1 MKNRCVNCDA
11 PKGKPCPRWRD
22 SWDHAM
28 KNVVTG
34 EVKLVS
40 GCYYDIIV
48 PLLFELCRSM
58 NSAAAA
64 VESSRNVIAEG
75 FRLLDN
81 DYVPIAEHSAQ
92 LKRLGVWNGDEK

>member
-1 MKNRCVNCDA
+1 
-11 PKGKPCPRWRD
+11 
-22 SWDHAM
+22 M

-34 EVKLVS
+34 EVKMVS

-75 FRLLDN
+75 FIRVAPVIAQHLAAGN
-81 DYVPIAEHSAQ
+81 GGITYAPIEDHAAQ
-92 LKRLGVWNGDEK
+92 LKRLGFQDGPAEGE